1 MSSANYKNLYALI
14 STLSEGVKKME
25 KGKLNPLQV
34 ELLLDDARSLHERL
48 AVIQYLS
55 FEKQVKSEQED
66 ENKEADVKPKKKKKG
81 FGIRFDSIE
90 KQEELPKQ
98 IDLEDSIDEVLEVNT
113 ESIPEKPANALG
125 SINDQF
131 SSNETASLA
140 DKLGK
145 QPIKDLTT
153 SIGINEKF
161 LFIEELFS
169 GDADA
174 FKAAISSLNTME
186 SFDQASAY
194 INEQLMGKYKWKPT
208 GSVEKKLIG
217 LIERRYL

>member
-98 IDLEDSIDEVLEVNT
+98 
-113 ESIPEKPANALG
+113 
-125 SINDQF
+125 
-131 SSNETASLA
+131 
-140 DKLGK
+140 
-145 QPIKDLTT
+145 
-153 SIGINEKF
+153 
-161 LFIEELFS
+161 
-169 GDADA
+169 
-174 FKAAISSLNTME
+174 KA
-186 SFDQASAY
+186 
-194 INEQLMGKYKWKPT
+194 
-208 GSVEKKLIG
+208 
-217 LIERRYL
+217 